1 VLHHV
6 AFFNIRYHLLES
18 NMQFLILKR
27 GFIISMTYLSFLLF
41 TACQQTSSDTGEEV
55 INFKPLPLKQKVE
68 AAQLINSNAFSAD
81 AALSNA
87 DVIVASK
94 KDGLLIIDEKGETL
108 SQLKGYFTSVDH
120 RLIPQGVLVTSVD
133 GNLQQA
139 IVSIVNQDGGTWS
152 APLIVPKPHFKIE
165 DACLYQDS
173 GNNTFVF
180 LVGEEG
186 LGEQWLVAADHAL
199 LPIALRVRGLSLPP
213 ASNFCQVDDQSNKLF
228 VNEEN
233 VGLWAYAAHAEAELM
248 RQPVAMLMPFGD
260 IEKNVS
266 GMAIAK
272 HQVLLLDADSKR
284 LHRYQNSGDAHNP
297 VYKALFPIALGGLDS
312 PKNISVREN
321 GSTLDVLVHDDTGLH
336 RAILAIA
343 ADDLSN
349 AKEHEP
355 SQIVEV
361 KPLIQTDA
369 IPSMGDAADDPAIW
383 IHPSDASKSL
393 ILATDKQGGLA
404 VYDLQ
409 GKTQQYLPVG
419 RLNNVD
425 VRAGFNLNGKLFD
438 IAAASN
444 RDNNSLHLF
453 SIDRESGHVSVLG
466 EHATTIQ
473 DMYGISMFKDKQ
485 DHFYA
490 IMNDKDGTFEQYQ
503 LTAVNGQIAT
513 KKVRSFKVETQPEGC
528 VANDK
533 SEQLFVGEEN
543 VAVWALSARADA
555 PTNMTTV
562 ITTNEIVHAD
572 IEGIAYYHG
581 AKQDY
586 LVVSSQGNDSYV
598 VLDAT
603 PPYQVRGNFRIGI
616 NASLGIDGAS
626 ETDGLEVTSADL
638 SGNNTGP
645 WRLGMLVVQDGRK
658 RMPEEKQNFKY
669 VPWTA
674 IAEAL
679 ALE

>member
-1 VLHHV
+1 
-6 AFFNIRYHLLES
+6 
-18 NMQFLILKR
+18 MQFLILKR
-27 GFIISMTYLSFLLF
+27 GFIISMTCLSFLLF

-87 DVIVASK
+87 DVIIATK

-297 VYKALFPIALGGLDS
+297 VYKALFPITLGGLDS

-409 GKTQQYLPVG
+409 GKTKQYLPVG

-425 VRAGFNLNGKLFD
+425 VRTGFPLNGSLID

-453 SIDRESGHVSVLG
+453 SIDRQSGRVSVLS

-473 DMYGISMFKDKQ
+473 DMYGICMFKDKQ

-555 PTNMTTV
+555 PATMTTV

-638 SGNNTGP
+638 SGNNNGP

-658 RMPEEKQNFKY
+658 RMPEDKQNFKY

>member
-1 VLHHV
+1 
-6 AFFNIRYHLLES
+6 
-18 NMQFLILKR
+18 MQFLILKR
-27 GFIISMTYLSFLLF
+27 GFIVSMVCLSFVLL
-41 TACQQTSSDTGEEV
+41 TACQQTGSVAGVEATNV
-55 INFKPLPLKQKVE
+55 KPLLLKQKVE
-68 AAQLINSNAFSAD
+68 AAQLINRSAFSAD

-87 DVIVASK
+87 DVIVATK
-94 KDGLLIIDEKGETL
+94 KDGLLMLDEKGETL

-120 RLIPQGVLVTSVD
+120 RLTPQGMLVASVD
-133 GNLQQA
+133 GNLQQV
-139 IVSIVNQDGGTWS
+139 IVSTVSQDSGTWS

-173 GNNTFVF
+173 ANNTFVF

-186 LGEQWLVAADHAL
+186 LGEQWLVAGNHTL
-199 LPIALRVRGLSLPP
+199 LQQALRVRQLSLPP
-213 ASNFCQVDDQSNKLF
+213 ASSFCQVDDQSSKLY

-248 RQPVAMLMPFGD
+248 RQPVAMLVPFGD

-266 GMAIAK
+266 GMAIAH
-272 HQVLLLDADSKR
+272 HQVLLLDADSKH
-284 LHRYQNSGDAHNP
+284 LHRYQNNGDAHNP
-297 VYKALFPIALGGLDS
+297 VYKALLPIALEGLDA
-312 PKNISVREN
+312 PENISVREN
-321 GSTLDVLVHDDTGLH
+321 GSTLDVLVHDDSGLH
-336 RAILAIA
+336 RATVA
-343 ADDLSN
+343 N
-349 AKEHEP
+349 ASEAFSDATTHQA

-361 KPLIQTDA
+361 QPLIQTDVM
-369 IPSMGDAADDPAIW
+369 PSLGDAADDPAIW
-383 IHPSDASKSL
+383 IHPSDATKSVVL
-393 ILATDKQGGLA
+393 GTDKQGGLA
-404 VYDLQ
+404 VYNLE
-409 GKTQQYLPVG
+409 GKMQQYLPVG

-425 VRAGFNLNGKLFD
+425 VRTGFDLNGSRID

-453 SIDRESGHVSVLG
+453 SIDRQTGHVSVLS

-473 DMYGISMFKDKQ
+473 DMYGICMFKDKE

-503 LTAVNGQIAT
+503 LMAVNGQIAT
-513 KKVRSFKVETQPEGC
+513 KKVRTFKVETQPEGC
-528 VANDK
+528 VVDDQ

-555 PTNMTTV
+555 PATMTTV
-562 ITTNEIVHAD
+562 ITTNDIVHAD

-603 PPYQVRGNFRIGI
+603 APYQVRGNFRIGI

-626 ETDGLEVTSADL
+626 ETDGLEVSSADL

-658 RMPEEKQNFKY
+658 RMPEDKQNFKY
-669 VPWTA
+669 VPWTT
-674 IAEAL
+674 IADAL
-679 ALE
+679 KLE